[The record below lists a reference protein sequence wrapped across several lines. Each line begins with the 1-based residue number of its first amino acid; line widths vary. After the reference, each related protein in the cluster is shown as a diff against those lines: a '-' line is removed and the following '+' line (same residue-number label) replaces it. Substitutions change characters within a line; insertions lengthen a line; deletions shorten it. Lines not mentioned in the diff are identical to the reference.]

1 MSAVIE
7 QEIPE
12 HSVSEA
18 SARATERPA
27 KRLRLY
33 FFSKR
38 LFDAVV
44 FRTHRVAEGLH
55 AGVWL
60 GLLDSR
66 HISAAVFRHYEGAD
80 LYRTSA
86 HNLHGFL
93 PHEEQMMRDYFLGCR
108 SVLVAAAGG
117 GREVIALARAGVQ
130 VEGFECNPGLVEK
143 CNEFLAEAGVSA
155 RLLQATPDHVPAGLS
170 KHDGVIVGYG
180 AYPHIVGRSN
190 RVAFLKELKVCL
202 HPRAF
207 LFVSAGRRP
216 EGSHYHAVIY
226 QIARVI
232 RWLRRAP
239 DRIELGD
246 DSLNCFSHRF
256 VQSEL
261 RSELE
266 EAGFKVIDSVETH
279 EIYTVAQLQA

>member
-7 QEIPE
+7 QGINE
-12 HSVSEA
+12 HSDDVSFHTA
-18 SARATERPA
+18 GRPA

-38 LFDAVV
+38 LFDAVI
-44 FRTHRVAEGLH
+44 FRIHRLAEGLH
-55 AGVWL
+55 AGLWL

-66 HISAAVFRHYEGAD
+66 HLSAAVFRHYEGAD
-80 LYRTSA
+80 LYRTA
-86 HNLHGFL
+86 THNLHGFMA
-93 PHEEQMMRDYFLGCR
+93 HEEQMMRDYFLGCR
-108 SVLVAAAGG
+108 SVVVAAAGG

-130 VEGFECNPGLVEK
+130 VEGFECNPRLVETS
-143 CNEFLAEAGVSA
+143 NEFLAEAGVAA
-155 RLLQATPDHVPAGLS
+155 RVLQATPDHVPAGLG
-170 KHDGVIVGYG
+170 KYDGAIVGYG

-190 RVAFLKELKVCL
+190 RVAFLRELKVCL
-202 HPRAF
+202 HPHAF

-216 EGSHYHAVIY
+216 EGSRYHAVIY

-232 RWLRRAP
+232 RALRRSP